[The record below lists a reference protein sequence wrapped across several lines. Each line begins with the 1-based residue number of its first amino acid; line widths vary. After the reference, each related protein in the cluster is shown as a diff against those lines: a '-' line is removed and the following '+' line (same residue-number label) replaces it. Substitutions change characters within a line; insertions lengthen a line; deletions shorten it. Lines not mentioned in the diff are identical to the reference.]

1 MPAGPGPHDV
11 AHQHTAG
18 PVPRPVQAWLGRH
31 SLLAYI
37 VLAYAFGWAWWVP
50 MAVTGTTTQ
59 PGQAWPT
66 HLPGLIGAALA
77 AVVVTG
83 LTAGR
88 HGLRDLARRTWR
100 WRVGWQW
107 YALVLGT
114 ASLLVLAP
122 IASRVAGES
131 APTGADYVTYSGLGV
146 LPAVATVLVVLVV
159 NGFGEEIG
167 WRGFLADRL
176 LPRHGVLRTGLLVA
190 PVWALWHLPMFL
202 FVANLVD
209 LGPAGAVG
217 WLLGLTAGSV
227 LLTWVYRGSGSSI
240 AIVALW
246 HAAFNM
252 VTATEA
258 GNGVPAAAAST
269 VVMLAAVVIGVL
281 DWRRGRTHRSSARDA

>member
-1 MPAGPGPHDV
+1 ME
-11 AHQHTAG
+11 
-18 PVPRPVQAWLGRH
+18 PVPRTAQVWLRRH
-31 SLLAYI
+31 PLLAYV
-37 VLAYAFGWAWWVP
+37 VLAYTFSWAWWVP

-66 HLPGLIGAALA
+66 HLPGLMGAALA

-83 LTAGR
+83 LTAG
-88 HGLRDLARRTWR
+88 HDGLRDLARRTWR
-100 WRVGWQW
+100 WRVGWPW

-114 ASLLVLAP
+114 ASLLVLSP
-122 IASRVAGES
+122 IVSVLAGEP
-131 APTGADYVTYSGLGV
+131 APSGSDYVTYSGLGV

-176 LPRHGVLRTGLLVA
+176 LPRHGVLRAGLLVA
-190 PVWALWHLPMFL
+190 PVWALWHLPMFF
-202 FVANLVD
+202 FVASFVD
-209 LGPAGAVG
+209 LGPAGAAG
-217 WLLGLTAGSV
+217 WFVGLTAGSV
-227 LLTWVYRGSGSSI
+227 VLTWVYHGSGSSI

-246 HAAFNM
+246 HTAFNM

-281 DWRRGRTHRSSARDA
+281 DWRRGRTHRHPTRRT

>member
-1 MPAGPGPHDV
+1 M
-11 AHQHTAG
+11 
-18 PVPRPVQAWLGRH
+18 PVPRTAPSWLSRH
-31 SLLAYI
+31 RLLAYV
-37 VLAYAFGWAWWVP
+37 VLAYTFSWAWWVP
-50 MAVTGTTTQ
+50 MAATGTTTQ

-66 HLPGLIGAALA
+66 HLPGLMGAALA

-88 HGLRDLARRTWR
+88 DGLSDLARRTWR

-114 ASLLVLAP
+114 ASLLVLSP
-122 IASRVAGES
+122 IASALAGEP
-131 APTGADYVTYSGLGV
+131 APSGADYVTYSGLGV
-146 LPAVATVLVVLVV
+146 LPAVAAVLVVLVV

-190 PVWALWHLPMFL
+190 PVWALWHLPMFF
-202 FVANLVD
+202 FVASFVD
-209 LGPAGAVG
+209 LGPAGALG
-217 WLLGLTAGSV
+217 WFVGLTAGSV
-227 LLTWVYRGSGSSI
+227 LLTWVYHGSGSSI

-246 HAAFNM
+246 HTAFNM
-252 VTATEA
+252 VTATQA

-269 VVMLAAVVIGVL
+269 VVMLAAVVIGVR
-281 DWRRGRTHRSSARDA
+281 DWRRGRTHRHPARRT